1 MMKRLFPIGAAA
13 IAALSAA
20 CVVGPNYVKPTL
32 PTPDTIRGSQ
42 PGATDQTFADA
53 NWWEVFQDDQL
64 RALVR
69 TALSQNEDLRLAAAR
84 ILEAQAQLG
93 ITRADQYPDGGRRS
107 RRRRAEDIRDR
118 HDAGQNGGGDSRWWN
133 LRLGPRFLG

>member
-1 MMKRLFPIGAAA
+1 M
-13 IAALSAA
+13 
-20 CVVGPNYVKPTL
+20 KPTL
-32 PTPDTIRGSQ
+32 PTPDTIRGASR
-42 PGATDQTFADA
+42 GATDQTFADA

-93 ITRADQYPDGGRRS
+93 ITRATNYPTVACKGRARS
-107 RRRRAEDIRDR
+107 
-118 HDAGQNGGGDSRWWN
+118 N
-133 LRLGPRFLG
+133 P